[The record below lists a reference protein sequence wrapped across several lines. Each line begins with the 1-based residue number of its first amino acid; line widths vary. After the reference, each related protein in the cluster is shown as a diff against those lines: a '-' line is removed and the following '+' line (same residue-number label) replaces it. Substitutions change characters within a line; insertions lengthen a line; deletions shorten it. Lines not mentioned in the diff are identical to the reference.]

1 MATKNSAGSLVARNQ
16 RKIDRFIETIDRRT
30 QSGHDRENV
39 DEVWQKHTV
48 TKEGDRVWS
57 F

>member
-1 MATKNSAGSLVARNQ
+1 MATKNSAGSIVARNM
-16 RKIDRFIETIDRRT
+16 RKIERLIETIDRRT
-30 QSGHDRENV
+30 KSGDDRENV
-39 DEVWQKHTV
+39 DETWQKHTV